1 MVSVEQMKIA
11 ILGAVNQGVYANDN
25 YWWKQLK
32 RLAEEIE
39 SEALCPTQDAPDL
52 PTACPA
58 CGTLPEEIEHDPTC
72 PLATASG

>member
-1 MVSVEQMKIA
+1 MAVSVEQMKIA

-39 SEALCPTQDAPDL
+39 SEALCPTKRAPD
-52 PTACPA
+52 AGDSA
-58 CGTLPEEIEHDPTC
+58 
-72 PLATASG
+72 ASTDILQASALSASEGDT